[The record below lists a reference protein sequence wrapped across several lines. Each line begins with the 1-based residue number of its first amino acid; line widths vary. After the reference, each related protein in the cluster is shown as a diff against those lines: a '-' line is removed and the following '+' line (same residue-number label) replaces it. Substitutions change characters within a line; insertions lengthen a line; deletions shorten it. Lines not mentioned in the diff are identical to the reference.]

1 MPYLYGLTD
10 FTLYFSIYIKNI
22 LSYPCVFPY
31 CPKPDWIVISSKVSS
46 CRENKVCTRW
56 SFPIRRKVNFV
67 QFVSPSVI
75 QSPLSYT
82 VGAGGFHP
90 AKFKITKKT
99 MQRISSCYKFL
110 IHQNPTRSVIGCIPN
125 NPIELRTR
133 C

>member
-10 FTLYFSIYIKNI
+10 FAQYFLIYIKNI
-22 LSYPCVFPY
+22 LSYPCVFQY
-31 CPKPDWIVISSKVSS
+31 YPKPEWIVISYKVSS
-46 CRENKVCTRW
+46 CRKNNVCTRW

-90 AKFKITKKT
+90 AKFFKITKKDNAKNVILL
-99 MQRISSCYKFL
+99 QVS
-110 IHQNPTRSVIGCIPN
+110 NPS
-125 NPIELRTR
+125 ESH
-133 C
+133 